1 MKKMVLLTALA
12 ATLIAPAAMADW
24 VFVDYEGKRV
34 EVNFSK
40 DVDDMNVCALK
51 RVIAQ
56 KLGVA
61 QNRFQ
66 LRPIRFFEYPNLTMK
81 EAGIRNSVILEAA
94 STSSDQC

>member
-1 MKKMVLLTALA
+1 MKKLVVSLIVA
-12 ATLIAPAAMADW
+12 AVFSSGAMADW
-24 VFVDYEGKRV
+24 VFVNYKGKRI

-51 RVIAQ
+51 RVIAK

-94 STSSDQC
+94 STNSDQC

>member
-1 MKKMVLLTALA
+1 MKKTVLA
-12 ATLIAPAAMADW
+12 ATLAVVFSSGAVADW
-24 VFVDYEGKRV
+24 VFVNFKGQRF
-34 EVNFSK
+34 EVNFSQ

-51 RVIAQ
+51 RAIAR

-66 LRPIRFFEYPNLTMK
+66 LRPIRFFENPNFTMK

-94 STSSDQC
+94 STNSGQC

>member
-1 MKKMVLLTALA
+1 MKKMIFVAGLVAVFSSGA
-12 ATLIAPAAMADW
+12 AADW

-34 EVNFSK
+34 EVNFSQ

-51 RVIAQ
+51 RAIAR

-66 LRPIRFFEYPNLTMK
+66 LRPIRFFENPNFTMK

-94 STSSDQC
+94 STNSGQC